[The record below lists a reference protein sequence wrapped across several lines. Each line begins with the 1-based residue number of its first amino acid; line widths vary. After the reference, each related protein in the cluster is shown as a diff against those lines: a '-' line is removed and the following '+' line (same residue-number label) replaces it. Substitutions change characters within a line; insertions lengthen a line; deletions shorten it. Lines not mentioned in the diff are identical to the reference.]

1 MSHTIRDKE
10 KLLARVRR
18 LKGQV
23 ESVER
28 ALEKSE
34 DCSVVLHRI
43 AACRGALGGLMLE
56 VLEGHVREHVIED
69 HDAATSEQLE
79 AADDLVKILR
89 SYLK

>member
-1 MSHTIRDKE
+1 MPHTVRDRE

-18 LKGQV
+18 LKGQL

-28 ALEKSE
+28 ALEGRE

-56 VLEGHVREHVIED
+56 VLEGHVREHLVDPE
-69 HDAATSEQLE
+69 HSPSPGQLE
-79 AADDLVKILR
+79 AADDLVRILR